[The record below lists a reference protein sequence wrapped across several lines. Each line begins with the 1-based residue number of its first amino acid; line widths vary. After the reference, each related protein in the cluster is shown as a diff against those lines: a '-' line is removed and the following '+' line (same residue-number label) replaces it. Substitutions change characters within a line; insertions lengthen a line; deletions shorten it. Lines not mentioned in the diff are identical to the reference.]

1 MKNGKVYLGTNTK
14 MYKTIAQT
22 LAYLRRLGS
31 LTVDIP
37 RSELELFVIPSFT
50 ALDASGEIARNSGI
64 TLGAQNM
71 CWEEEGQFTGEISPL
86 MLREVGVKVVELGHS
101 ERRHLFGETNEMIAQ
116 KVTCALKHDFTV
128 LLCVGEQE
136 EEKNEGRAEAVLR
149 AQLEIGLRDAVTAE
163 KLWVAYEPVWAIGVN
178 GKPATAEYAEKMHG
192 VIRGVLR
199 EKFGEAAET
208 IPLLYG
214 GSVRP
219 DNACELIRRSDVDG
233 LFIGRSAWDADAFYR
248 IITDVLHVVRK
259 TD

>member
-50 ALDASGEIARNSGI
+50 ALDASEEIARSSGI

-101 ERRHLFGETNEMIAQ
+101 ERRHLFGETNEMIAR
-116 KVTCALKHDFTV
+116 KVACALKHDFTV

-136 EEKNEGRAEAVLR
+136 EEKNERRAEAVLR
-149 AQLEIGLRDAVTAE
+149 AQLEIGLRDAATAE

-219 DNACELIRRSDVDG
+219 DNACELICRRDVDG

-248 IITDVLHVVRK
+248 IITDVVRVR
-259 TD
+259 